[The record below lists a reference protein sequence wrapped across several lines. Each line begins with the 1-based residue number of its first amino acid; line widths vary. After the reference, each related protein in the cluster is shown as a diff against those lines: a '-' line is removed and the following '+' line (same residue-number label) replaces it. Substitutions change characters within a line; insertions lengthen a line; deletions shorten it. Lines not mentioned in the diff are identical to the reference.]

1 MMVKGNSF
9 YLSDRI
15 ALGSKCQIRDIS
27 RKRVDCTDLRGGFG
41 ELVFQMQANLVEF
54 LQSSWVFWEN

>member
-15 ALGSKCQIRDIS
+15 ALGSKCQIRDMP
-27 RKRVDCTDLRGGFG
+27 RKRVDYIDLIGASD
-41 ELVFQMQANLVEF
+41 ELIFQVQENIVEY
-54 LQSSWVFWEN
+54 LQ